1 MERRVN
7 KTFVKWTTYG
17 ILALVAASMVAV
29 DLLSV
34 VAVE

>member
-1 MERRVN
+1 MN
-7 KTFVKWTTYG
+7 KTLVQWTTYG